1 VALILGLIFCGLAF
15 GTPQPISFAPSSS
28 DLSYIISAPFAIGLM
43 YVMYS
48 YSGWNAATYIA
59 DEIKDP
65 ARTLPPA
72 LVAGVIIVMVLYV
85 ALNAVFLYTTPMDRL
100 AGQINVGLIAGEHIF
115 GPGGGRIVGGLICF
129 GLISAITAMMWIGP
143 RVTMVMGEDLRAL
156 SFFAKKSSSGV
167 PARALVLQLGVATFL
182 LLTQSFERVLE
193 FVQFSLLSCS
203 LLAVI
208 GVIVLRIRQPH
219 LPRPFRVWAYPL
231 TPLIFGVVTLFIL
244 VYLVR
249 EKPVQSLAG
258 MALMATGLV
267 VYALS
272 PKRETSSG

>member
-1 VALILGLIFCGLAF
+1 
-15 GTPQPISFAPSSS
+15 
-28 DLSYIISAPFAIGLM
+28 
-43 YVMYS
+43 
-48 YSGWNAATYIA
+48 
-59 DEIKDP
+59 
-65 ARTLPPA
+65 
-72 LVAGVIIVMVLYV
+72 
-85 ALNAVFLYTTPMDRL
+85 
-100 AGQINVGLIAGEHIF
+100 
-115 GPGGGRIVGGLICF
+115 
-129 GLISAITAMMWIGP
+129 LISAITAMMWIGP
-143 RVTMVMGEDLRAL
+143 RVTMVMGEDLSAL
-156 SFFAKKSSSGV
+156 SFFAKRSASGV

-208 GVIVLRIRQPH
+208 GVIVLRMRQPH

-258 MALMATGLV
+258 LALMATGLV
-267 VYALS
+267 VFALS
-272 PKRETSSG
+272 PKRPTKDR